1 MHHALGNLKSSHH
14 DATTRAQTQHL
25 GKSNNGNGARRVG
38 RLQHLGGKPKKK
50 GARAFGSQNAN
61 HGGDAHAVPAAAS
74 QREAATER
82 EGALVRSIVEVHNVS
97 SARHNDVKGVVK
109 CSGQDATKHTRPAKR
124 ENQRSAQANMRQISN
139 QNFNAMGLSLLMPA
153 DWTIEEKNGDVP
165 K

>member
-1 MHHALGNLKSSHH
+1 MHHALGNLESRHH
-14 DATTRAQTQHL
+14 DAAAGAQTQHL
-25 GKSNNGNGARRVG
+25 VKSDKGNGARHVG

-82 EGALVRSIVEVHNVS
+82 EGALERSIVEVHNVS

-109 CSGQDATKHTRPAKR
+109 CSGQDATKYTRPAER
-124 ENQRSAQANMRQISN
+124 EGKSER
-139 QNFNAMGLSLLMPA
+139 L
-153 DWTIEEKNGDVP
+153 E
-165 K
+165 